1 MPKAANLIGWVWVGI
16 FVLLLFGGC
25 TEKKVTSPSF
35 TGPFLMTDYFP
46 LSQGN
51 EWTWEV
57 VGEYWIPE
65 KFIDG
70 DSSLG
75 EPFTDVNQNGKYDN
89 LEPFEDVNNNQKYD
103 GPNVPWTPPIPYA
116 DRNNDGEYDAPN
128 GYWDEGELF
137 LDLDGNGVYTL
148 ADTLTLY
155 ASVVQ
160 TGTLNGKFL
169 GIYSDGNPGGMW
181 AERDIYSNDSLGLRW
196 HAHIDCEDTRDLL
209 AELCDPLV
217 IAVAE
222 AQVGDTILS
231 HGCLFSD
238 GGLLCTFEGI
248 EDISVPAGN
257 FKDCFKF
264 KLYAIY
270 WEWSMERFNG
280 VSYRWYA
287 KDVGLVKSVGP
298 YPGASRVL
306 KNATVRGVNYP
317 KGLPNRS
324 CLQCT

>member
-1 MPKAANLIGWVWVGI
+1 MPKVTTPTRWVWLGI
-16 FVLLLFGGC
+16 IVFILFSGC
-25 TEKKVTSPSF
+25 TKKDITSPTS
-35 TGPFLMTDYFP
+35 GGLFLMADYFP
-46 LSQGN
+46 LNQGN

-57 VGEYWIPE
+57 IRDYWIPE

-75 EPFTDVNQNGKYDN
+75 ESFTDINQNGKYDP

-128 GYWDEGELF
+128 GYWDDGELF
-137 LDLDGNGVYTL
+137 LDLDGNGVYTW

-160 TGTLNGKFL
+160 TGTLNGQFL
-169 GIYSDGNPGGMW
+169 GNYSDGNPGVMW

-196 HAHIDCEDTRDLL
+196 HAHIDCEDTRDQL

-217 IAVAE
+217 IALAE
-222 AQVGDTILS
+222 PQVGDTVLS
-231 HGCLFSD
+231 HACLFSNC
-238 GGLLCTFEGI
+238 GLLCTFEGI

-270 WEWSMERFNG
+270 WDWSMERFNG
-280 VSYRWYA
+280 VSYGGMQRM
-287 KDVGLVKSVGP
+287 SVW
-298 YPGASRVL
+298 S
-306 KNATVRGVNYP
+306 N
-317 KGLPNRS
+317 
-324 CLQCT
+324 Q